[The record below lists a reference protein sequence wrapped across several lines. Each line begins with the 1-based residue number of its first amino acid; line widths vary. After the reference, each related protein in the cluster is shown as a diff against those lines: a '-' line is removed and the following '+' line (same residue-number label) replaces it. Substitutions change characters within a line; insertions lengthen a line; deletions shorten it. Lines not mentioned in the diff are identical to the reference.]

1 MNQFSEYF
9 QSINDPKDIFYQ
21 AYEDILFFNERYLRG
36 EIQTMFEEL
45 NVPTGSRFNAYAF
58 LKHGTNG
65 LFTYLH
71 NLCLK
76 NVRNWELS

>member
-1 MNQFSEYF
+1 MYPQGP
-9 QSINDPKDIFYQ
+9 D
-21 AYEDILFFNERYLRG
+21 L
-36 EIQTMFEEL
+36 ML
-45 NVPTGSRFNAYAF
+45 NAF